1 MITLKTLKPIKD
13 ITINKLRHKNEEFQ
27 VTKKRYDEMNS
38 SLKNQFNVYFELI
51 AIEKQNADTKP
62 KSKRKQN

>member
-13 ITINKLRHKNEEFQ
+13 TTINKLRHKNEEFQ
-27 VTKKRYDEMNS
+27 VSKKRYDEMIS
-38 SLKNQFNVYFELI
+38 SLKNQFSIYFELI

-62 KSKRKQN
+62 KSKRK

>member
-13 ITINKLRHKNEEFQ
+13 TTINKLRHKNEEFQ
-27 VTKKRYDEMNS
+27 VTKKRYDEMIS
-38 SLKNQFNVYFELI
+38 SLKNQFSIYFELI

-62 KSKRKQN
+62 KSKRK